1 MVLRGFSA
9 RASDWL
15 AIPPQA
21 QSLFALLCDS
31 RSTLE
36 LQLVETLLSQL
47 AAPDVHKPTPQQQ
60 HLVEKLLNAEPLAVC
75 FINDNGFYAG
85 AGIATARQARSF
97 ALGGHQVSVI
107 GLNPYPL
114 TALSSQR
121 YRHWLQGD
129 RTTTNMRFHA
139 ARQATSQLDR
149 SGAHDSSAL
158 VTALLEEEKWDL
170 VVLGNLH
177 SEVISLRFL
186 EPLLQR
192 QTPMIWY
199 AHDLDLLG
207 GGCGYPQYYECL
219 EHLRGCWDQH
229 CPKPIT
235 AYPQSANGRVRQSY
249 LQRSLLTEH
258 LSLQLACQ
266 SNWSQVQLL
275 QRFPQ
280 RPVLRIPL
288 GVDTSVF
295 RPVADRT
302 VLRHRLGL
310 DPDRFTIVIG
320 ADSIGRPGKGG
331 QILEALLPELLNDAG
346 MQVVCFG
353 HSPISHPQLVS
364 CGYLES
370 ETAIAAVY
378 ASGDVF
384 LNPVTIE
391 AFGQT
396 LLEAAACGCVPVALR
411 CSGVV
416 DVVAHGRSGLLVD
429 APLQLHAALEK
440 LRRNPELRALLAA
453 EGRQRIEQ
461 EFSLERQYDRWLDSL
476 CRIWATPRNSRR
488 TPPKTPEQPLISILS
503 TTLNC
508 AEALAP
514 TAASLAMQ
522 CYTALE
528 WVVQDG
534 CSNDGTLEL
543 VVASG
548 MPHRIQQQPDN
559 GIYDAANQAIPHC
572 QGEWVLVLQAGDL
585 LAGPNAISRVMASV
599 DHANADLIVAEFM
612 EVLVD
617 GTSIR
622 RCPANPAH
630 KLQQLRDGRYQRS
643 GPHWLSG
650 MPSHQALLLR
660 RSWLER
666 FPFNTEL
673 RIAADWQ
680 QLLAVVNAGANIAMS
695 NQLLS
700 WYPNGGYSYTH
711 SDQWIAD
718 VIQIAKQYQP
728 DHTAVESYFA
738 PALHEHR
745 QCCLQRRQ
753 RQQAL
758 RRWYPDKA
766 PKSQE

>member
-1 MVLRGFSA
+1 MLPGFSA

-15 AIPPQA
+15 ANQPQA
-21 QSLFALLCDS
+21 QSLFALLCDC
-31 RSTLE
+31 RSELE
-36 LQLVETLLSQL
+36 LQLVEALLTQL
-47 AAPDVHKPTPQQQ
+47 AAATSKEPTSRQQ

-97 ALGGHQVSVI
+97 ALAGHRVSVI
-107 GLNPYPL
+107 GLNPYPQ
-114 TALSSQR
+114 TALSSRR
-121 YRHWLQGD
+121 YRHWLRSD
-129 RTTTNMRFHA
+129 NNKTTIRFHA
-139 ARQATSQLDR
+139 VRQATSQLDR
-149 SGAHDSSAL
+149 SGAHNSSAL
-158 VTALLEEEKWDL
+158 VETLLEEEQWDL

-177 SEVISLRFL
+177 SEVLSLRFL

-192 QTPMIWY
+192 QIPLIWY

-207 GGCGYPQYYECL
+207 GGCGYPQYYECS
-219 EHLRGCWDQH
+219 EHRRGCWDQH
-229 CPKPIT
+229 CPKPPA
-235 AYPQSANGRVRQSY
+235 AYPHSANGRVRQSY
-249 LQRSLLTEH
+249 LQRSLLAEH
-258 LSLQLACQ
+258 FGLQLACQ
-266 SNWSQVQLL
+266 STWSQGQLQ

-295 RPVADRT
+295 QPVVDRAA
-302 VLRHRLGL
+302 LRHRLGL
-310 DPDRFTIVIG
+310 DPDRFTVVIG

-331 QILEALLPELLNDAG
+331 NILEALLPELLQNAEL
-346 MQVVCFG
+346 QVVCFG
-353 HSPISHPQLVS
+353 HSSIRHPQLVN

-378 ASGDVF
+378 ASGDVY

-396 LLEAAACGCVPVALR
+396 LLEAAACGCVPIALR

-416 DVVAHGRSGLLVD
+416 DVVLHGRSGLLVD
-429 APLQLHAALEK
+429 APQQLLAALEQ

-453 EGRQRIEQ
+453 EGRQRVVQ
-461 EFSLERQYDRWLDSL
+461 EFSLERQYGQWLDALSRL
-476 CRIWATPRNSRR
+476 WAAPSRPQATR
-488 TPPKTPEQPLISILS
+488 PKTPEQPLISVLS

-508 AEALAP
+508 AEAIFP

-522 CYTALE
+522 CYPSLE

-543 VVASG
+543 IAASG
-548 MPHRIQQQPDN
+548 ITHLIKQQPDR
-559 GIYDAANQAIPHC
+559 GIYDAANQAIPRC
-572 QGEWVLVLQAGDL
+572 RGDWVLVLQGGDW
-585 LAGPNAISRVMASV
+585 LAGPNALSQVMASV
-599 DHANADLIVAEFM
+599 DHASSDLIVAEFM
-612 EVLVD
+612 EVLID
-617 GTSIR
+617 GSGIR
-622 RCPANPAH
+622 RRPANPAH
-630 KLQQLRDGRYQRS
+630 KLQQLRDGRFQRP
-643 GPHWLSG
+643 GRHWLSG

-666 FPFNTEL
+666 FPFNTEF

-680 QLLAVVNAGANIAMS
+680 QLLAVVNAGARVAMS
-695 NQLLS
+695 DQLLS
-700 WYPNGGYSYTH
+700 WYPNGGYSYAH

-718 VIQIAKQYQP
+718 VIQIAKLYQP
-728 DHTAVESYFA
+728 DHAAIEAYFA

-745 QCCLQRRQ
+745 HSCLQRRQ

-758 RRWYPDKA
+758 RRWYPDPA
-766 PKSQE
+766 PESST